1 MSEKRTLKNLD
12 LEYRLFKERIFV
24 AFAIVILLVMVLV
37 SRMVYLQVYQYDVY
51 STKSDKNR
59 MHVRAIPPTRG
70 LIFDGKGRVL
80 AENLPSY
87 NLMFVREQAKDI
99 QGVLNI
105 LSEILELDEEQ
116 RIEIAEQAYSQ
127 RRPFHSALLLSQL
140 TEEQIAKISVNRY
153 RLPGVEIEAQLIRH
167 YPYGQMTAHVLGYVS
182 RISERDLEKV
192 DRSQYAGTY
201 YIGKSG
207 IERQYE
213 ETLHGKV
220 GVQTVET
227 NARGRVLSVLD
238 ETLPQPGQ
246 SLKLHLDTDLQYA
259 AMRALSGFRGS
270 IVAIDPKTGG
280 ILAIVSTPSFD
291 PNLFVSG
298 IDSKTYKEL
307 ITSRDLPMFNRSIR
321 GNYPPASTIKSFM
334 AIAGLEEEVIT
345 QDFTIEDPGWFQ
357 LPNDDRYYR
366 NWKRVGH
373 GTVDMKKAIVV
384 SNDTYFYHLA
394 YNLGIDR
401 IHPFMQ
407 RFGFGLNTTVDIPQ
421 ASAGLMPSRDWKR
434 TRRKS
439 PWFPGETLSV
449 GIGQGYWQATPL
461 QIATSMAVLANK
473 GKWIQPR
480 MVKTVGNEEVP
491 LVTEKTPK
499 DIVLS
504 DEKYWDDVIDAMI
517 AVVHS
522 NRGTARK
529 VGDKIDYIIAGK
541 TGTAQVKSIKQDE
554 VYDESKLAE
563 RHRDHAMFAGF
574 APADDPKIALAV
586 IVENA
591 GSGSATAAP
600 IAQMVFDAYLKK
612 GDPDLAGVSPE
623 TGGTQ

>member
-12 LEYRLFKERIFV
+12 LEFRLFKERIFV
-24 AFAIVILLVMVLV
+24 AFAIVILLVMVLI

-70 LIFDGKGRVL
+70 LIFDGQGHVL

-99 QGVLNI
+99 QSVLST
-105 LSEILELDEEQ
+105 LSEVLELSEDQQKEM
-116 RIEIAEQAYSQ
+116 AEQAYSQ

-140 TEEQIAKISVNRY
+140 TEEQIAKVSVNRY

-167 YPYGQMTAHVLGYVS
+167 YPYGPMTAHVLGYVS
-182 RISERDLEKV
+182 RISEQDLKKV

-201 YIGKSG
+201 YMGKSG
-207 IERQYE
+207 VERQYE

-227 NARGRVLSVLD
+227 NARGRVLSILD
-238 ETLPQPGQ
+238 ESLPEPGK
-246 SLKLHLDTDLQYA
+246 SLTLHLDADLQYA

-270 IVAIDPKTGG
+270 IVAIEPKTGG
-280 ILAIVSTPSFD
+280 ILAIASTPSFD

-298 IDSKTYKEL
+298 IDGKTYKEL

-321 GNYPPASTIKSFM
+321 GNYPPASTIKAFM
-334 AIAGLEEEVIT
+334 AIAGLEEGIVT
-345 QDFTIEDPGWFQ
+345 QDYTIEDPGWFQ

-366 NWKRVGH
+366 NWKRIGH
-373 GTVDMKKAIVV
+373 GTVDLRKAIVV
-384 SNDTYFYHLA
+384 SNDTYFYNLA

-401 IHPFMQ
+401 IYPFMQ
-407 RFGFGLNTTVDIPQ
+407 RFGFGLNTALDIPQ
-421 ASAGLMPSRDWKR
+421 ASPGLMPSRDWKR
-434 TRRKS
+434 TKRKS

-461 QIATSMAVLANK
+461 QIATSMAVLANR
-473 GKWIQPR
+473 GKWVQPR
-480 MVKTVGNEEVP
+480 LVKSIDGKKV
-491 LVTEKTPK
+491 VTNNKKSPK

-504 DEKYWDDVIDAMI
+504 DERYWDIAIEAMVD
-517 AVVHS
+517 VVHS
-522 NRGTARK
+522 GTGTARRIGK
-529 VGDKIDYIIAGK
+529 RVDYMIAGK

-574 APADDPKIALAV
+574 APAHDPKIALAV

-591 GSGSATAAP
+591 GSGSTTAAP

-612 GDPDLAGVSPE
+612 KRNLKPAEPP
-623 TGGTQ
+623 GGRKQ

>member
-99 QGVLNI
+99 QGVLNT
-105 LSEILELDEEQ
+105 LSEVLELSETQ
-116 RIEIAEQAYSQ
+116 QKEIAEQTYSQ

-140 TEEQIAKISVNRY
+140 TEEQIAKVSVNRY

-167 YPYGQMTAHVLGYVS
+167 YPYGPMTAHVLGYVS
-182 RISERDLEKV
+182 RISELDLKKV

-270 IVAIDPKTGG
+270 IVAIEPKTGG

-321 GNYPPASTIKSFM
+321 GNYPPASTIKAFM
-334 AIAGLEEEVIT
+334 AIAGLEEGVVT

-366 NWKRVGH
+366 NWKRIGH
-373 GTVDMKKAIVV
+373 GTVDLRKAIVV
-384 SNDTYFYHLA
+384 SNDTYFYNLA

-401 IHPFMQ
+401 IYPFMQ
-407 RFGFGLNTTVDIPQ
+407 RFGFGLNTALDIPQ
-421 ASAGLMPSRDWKR
+421 ASPGLMPSRDWKR
-434 TRRKS
+434 TKRKS

-473 GKWIQPR
+473 GKWVQPR
-480 MVKTVGNEEVP
+480 LVKSIDSKDI
-491 LVTEKTPK
+491 VTDNKESPK

-504 DEKYWDDVIDAMI
+504 DERYWDIAIEAMVD
-517 AVVHS
+517 VVHS
-522 NRGTARK
+522 GTGTARRIGK
-529 VGDKIDYIIAGK
+529 QVDYTIAGK

-574 APADDPKIALAV
+574 APAHDPKIALAV

-591 GSGSATAAP
+591 GSGSTTAAP
-600 IAQMVFDAYLKK
+600 IAKMVFDAYLKK
-612 GDPDLAGVSPE
+612 ERDLRLTESV
-623 TGGTQ
+623 GGGKE

>member
-1 MSEKRTLKNLD
+1 M
-12 LEYRLFKERIFV
+12 
-24 AFAIVILLVMVLV
+24 
-37 SRMVYLQVYQYDVY
+37 
-51 STKSDKNR
+51 
-59 MHVRAIPPTRG
+59 
-70 LIFDGKGRVL
+70 
-80 AENLPSY
+80 
-87 NLMFVREQAKDI
+87 
-99 QGVLNI
+99 
-105 LSEILELDEEQ
+105 
-116 RIEIAEQAYSQ
+116 AEQAYSQ

-182 RISERDLEKV
+182 RISERDLEEV

-213 ETLHGKV
+213 EVLHGKV

-238 ETLPQPGQ
+238 ETLPQQGK
-246 SLKLHLDTDLQYA
+246 SLELHLDSDLQYA

-270 IVAIDPKTGG
+270 IVAIEPETGG

-321 GNYPPASTIKSFM
+321 GNYPPASTIKPFM
-334 AIAGLEEEVIT
+334 ALAGLEADVVTPSTTIT
-345 QDFTIEDPGWFQ
+345 DPGWYQ
-357 LPNDDRYYR
+357 LPNDDRLYR
-366 NWKRVGH
+366 NWKRTGH
-373 GTVDMKKAIVV
+373 GTVDMNTAIVV
-384 SNDTYFYHLA
+384 SNDTYFYDLA

-401 IHPFMQ
+401 IHPFMS
-407 RFGFGLNTTVDIPQ
+407 RFGFGKNTALDIPQ
-421 ASAGLMPSRDWKR
+421 ASSGLMPSRDWKQAN
-434 TRRKS
+434 RKM

-449 GIGQGYWQATPL
+449 GIGQGYWHATPL
-461 QIATSMAVLANK
+461 QIATSMAVLANR
-473 GKWIQPR
+473 GKWVQPR
-480 MVKTVGNEEVP
+480 MVKSIDGEPIP
-491 LVTEKTPK
+491 LKTPETPEN
-499 DIVLS
+499 IILS
-504 DEKYWDDVIDAMI
+504 DDAYWDQVIQAMVD
-517 AVVHS
+517 VVHS
-522 NRGTARK
+522 HRGTARQI
-529 VGDKIDYIIAGK
+529 GRNIDYIMAGK

-563 RHRDHAMFAGF
+563 RYHDHAMFAGF
-574 APADDPKIALAV
+574 APAEDPKIALAV

-600 IAQMVFDAYLKK
+600 IARLVFDAYLSKK
-612 GDPDLAGVSPE
+612 NKQGTATVQPAG
-623 TGGTQ
+623 GNR

>member
-12 LEYRLFKERIFV
+12 LEFRLFKERIFV
-24 AFAIVILLVMVLV
+24 AFAIVILLVMVLI

-70 LIFDGKGRVL
+70 LIFDGQGRVL

-99 QGVLNI
+99 QSVLST
-105 LSEILELDEEQ
+105 LSEVLELSEDQQKEM
-116 RIEIAEQAYSQ
+116 AEQAYSQ

-140 TEEQIAKISVNRY
+140 TEEQIAKVSVNRY

-167 YPYGQMTAHVLGYVS
+167 YPYGPMTAHVLGYVS
-182 RISERDLEKV
+182 RISEQDLKKV

-201 YIGKSG
+201 YMGKSG
-207 IERQYE
+207 VERQYE

-227 NARGRVLSVLD
+227 NARGRVLSILD
-238 ETLPQPGQ
+238 ESLPEPGK
-246 SLKLHLDTDLQYA
+246 SLTLHLDADLQYA

-270 IVAIDPKTGG
+270 IVAIEPKTGG
-280 ILAIVSTPSFD
+280 ILAIASTPSFD

-298 IDSKTYKEL
+298 IDGKTYKEL

-321 GNYPPASTIKSFM
+321 GNYPPASTIKAFM
-334 AIAGLEEEVIT
+334 AIAGLEEGIVT
-345 QDFTIEDPGWFQ
+345 QDYTIEDPGWFQ

-366 NWKRVGH
+366 NWKRIGH
-373 GTVDMKKAIVV
+373 GTVDLRKAIVV
-384 SNDTYFYHLA
+384 SNDTYFYNLA

-401 IHPFMQ
+401 IYPFMQ
-407 RFGFGLNTTVDIPQ
+407 RFGFGLNTALDIPQ
-421 ASAGLMPSRDWKR
+421 ASPGLMPSRDWKR
-434 TRRKS
+434 TKRKS

-461 QIATSMAVLANK
+461 QIATSMAVLANR
-473 GKWIQPR
+473 GKWVQPR
-480 MVKTVGNEEVP
+480 LVKSIDGKKV
-491 LVTEKTPK
+491 VTNNKKSPK

-504 DEKYWDDVIDAMI
+504 DERYWDIAIEAMVD
-517 AVVHS
+517 VVHS
-522 NRGTARK
+522 GTGTARRIGK
-529 VGDKIDYIIAGK
+529 RVDYMIAGK

-574 APADDPKIALAV
+574 APAHDPKIALAV

-591 GSGSATAAP
+591 GSGSTTAAP

-612 GDPDLAGVSPE
+612 KRNLKPAEPP
-623 TGGTQ
+623 GGRKQ